1 MFKQLTRLFG
11 GGIIGRIIALVIV
24 CIAVAVIIAMAAAII
39 IYPLFFLGL
48 LIGTAFSAEAYRRIY
63 AIAKKRSKMS
73 VSEDTKEI
81 FTLTMHDFIDA
92 LGWRSRDVDA
102 LREECRA
109 KEKSATEAVLR
120 IERGTQSLKD
130 TWQSLVDKNTIKEN
144 ILAPRKLMST
154 RIKKAAMLTFKD
166 PSFAKLSEELEE
178 ETIKFENFLA

>member
-1 MFKQLTRLFG
+1 MFKLLTRLFG
-11 GGIIGRIIALVIV
+11 GGFIGRIIALVVV
-24 CIAVAVIIAMAAAII
+24 CIIAALIIAMAAAII

-48 LIGTAFSAEAYRRIY
+48 LIGTAVSAEAYRHMY
-63 AIAKKRSKMS
+63 SIAKKRSKIS
-73 VSEDTKEI
+73 VSDDTKEI

-92 LGWRSRDVDA
+92 FAWRSGDVDR
-102 LREECRA
+102 LKEECRT

-154 RIKKAAMLTFKD
+154 RIKKAAILTFKD